1 VVPCNGGLA
10 STGIRSRNASRKR
23 PKNAVQLSAVRGAPL
38 VAFLVSRLWS
48 QTEELQGDAHI
59 ETDATRD
66 EYPIRHAWTFV
77 IPPTAE
83 QFAAS
88 KER

>member
-1 VVPCNGGLA
+1 V
-10 STGIRSRNASRKR
+10 
-23 PKNAVQLSAVRGAPL
+23 
-38 VAFLVSRLWS
+38 VAFFVSRFWS
-48 QTEELQGDAHI
+48 QPEELRGDAHD
-59 ETDATRD
+59 ETDAARD

-88 KER
+88 KDR

>member
-1 VVPCNGGLA
+1 LVV
-10 STGIRSRNASRKR
+10 
-23 PKNAVQLSAVRGAPL
+23 
-38 VAFLVSRLWS
+38 FLVSRIWS

-88 KER
+88 KDR

>member
-1 VVPCNGGLA
+1 
-10 STGIRSRNASRKR
+10 
-23 PKNAVQLSAVRGAPL
+23 
-38 VAFLVSRLWS
+38 VSRPWS
-48 QTEELQGDAHI
+48 QTEALRGDAHD
-59 ETDATRD
+59 ETDAARD

-88 KER
+88 KDR

>member
-1 VVPCNGGLA
+1 MRLG
-10 STGIRSRNASRKR
+10 NAQGEEAKY
-23 PKNAVQLSAVRGAPL
+23 AVQLSAVL
-38 VAFLVSRLWS
+38 STSVAFLVTRVWS
-48 QTEELQGDAHI
+48 QAEELREDAHI
-59 ETDATRD
+59 DADSVRD

-77 IPPTAE
+77 IPSTAE

>member
-1 VVPCNGGLA
+1 
-10 STGIRSRNASRKR
+10 
-23 PKNAVQLSAVRGAPL
+23 
-38 VAFLVSRLWS
+38 VSRLWS
-48 QTEELQGDAHI
+48 QTEELQEDAHI
-59 ETDATRD
+59 ETNATRD

-88 KER
+88 KDR

>member
-1 VVPCNGGLA
+1 M
-10 STGIRSRNASRKR
+10 RSSSQAE
-23 PKNAVQLSAVRGAPL
+23 AVR
-38 VAFLVSRLWS
+38 
-48 QTEELQGDAHI
+48 EDALI
-59 ETDATRD
+59 EADSVRD

-77 IPPTAE
+77 ISPTAE

>member
-1 VVPCNGGLA
+1 MTD
-10 STGIRSRNASRKR
+10 S
-23 PKNAVQLSAVRGAPL
+23 VR
-38 VAFLVSRLWS
+38 
-48 QTEELQGDAHI
+48 D
-59 ETDATRD
+59 D
-66 EYPIRHAWTFV
+66 YPIRLAWTFV

>member
-1 VVPCNGGLA
+1 M
-10 STGIRSRNASRKR
+10 
-23 PKNAVQLSAVRGAPL
+23 
-38 VAFLVSRLWS
+38 VACLVSRLWS

-88 KER
+88 KDR

>member
-1 VVPCNGGLA
+1 MQSSSQQPGA
-10 STGIRSRNASRKR
+10 R
-23 PKNAVQLSAVRGAPL
+23 PAVLVRD
-38 VAFLVSRLWS
+38 RLGS
-48 QTEELQGDAHI
+48 QAEEPRGDAHI
-59 ETDATRD
+59 VTDSARD

>member
-1 VVPCNGGLA
+1 VFVVSHLGWRADEP
-10 STGIRSRNASRKR
+10 R
-23 PKNAVQLSAVRGAPL
+23 
-38 VAFLVSRLWS
+38 
-48 QTEELQGDAHI
+48 GDARI
-59 ETDATRD
+59 EADTVRD
-66 EYPIRHAWTFV
+66 EYPIRQAWTFV

>member
-1 VVPCNGGLA
+1 VVAC
-10 STGIRSRNASRKR
+10 
-23 PKNAVQLSAVRGAPL
+23 
-38 VAFLVSRLWS
+38 LVSRLWS
-48 QTEELQGDAHI
+48 QAEELQGDAHI
-59 ETDATRD
+59 ETDAARD

-88 KER
+88 KDR

>member
-1 VVPCNGGLA
+1 
-10 STGIRSRNASRKR
+10 
-23 PKNAVQLSAVRGAPL
+23 
-38 VAFLVSRLWS
+38 VAFLVTRVWS
-48 QTEELQGDAHI
+48 QAEELREDAHI
-59 ETDATRD
+59 DADSVRD

-77 IPPTAE
+77 IPSTAE